1 MPLGGD
7 DIRERGV
14 PAGEGIGVILRRIEA
29 EWAASGFQLSRD
41 DLLKKLDDILA
52 TE

>member
-1 MPLGGD
+1 M
-7 DIRERGV
+7 
-14 PAGEGIGVILRRIEA
+14 PAGEWIGVILRRIEA